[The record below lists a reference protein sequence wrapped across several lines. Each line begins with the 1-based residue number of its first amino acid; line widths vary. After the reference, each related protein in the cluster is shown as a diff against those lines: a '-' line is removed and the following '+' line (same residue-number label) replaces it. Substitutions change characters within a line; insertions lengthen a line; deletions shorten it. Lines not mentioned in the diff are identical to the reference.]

1 MEKDLSSGLVV
12 KEKQSAVQETQ
23 RGEKT
28 EFHSAAKEVE
38 GVHKRNLSETKS
50 KQVRGNELREPS
62 ASQERSNGERHSLQ
76 KESEPPREKE
86 TQPLPRIVHS
96 QHPISQSLKGGHLS
110 KEHPKSWEARETKTK
125 NDTSAQTLHKS
136 LLQGHLQAQPET
148 RGTPAPKGPAAQP
161 APLAAGHP
169 QGEMRDADT
178 SSGDGEEDDVVFVSS
193 KPGSPLLFDLTLD
206 SQKNLQFP
214 GQSVQRKISP
224 DSGVSKKGES
234 SDPEAQRVYL
244 TTQLKQKKV
253 LLTCVLFVSLEHCLL
268 WADKGHHKQVKYIN
282 VRKVLVVNV

>member
-110 KEHPKSWEARETKTK
+110 KEHPKSWEARETKAK
-125 NDTSAQTLHKS
+125 NDTSTQTLHKI